1 MKVEKRS
8 MLMLTLAAMLTVM
21 TACGSNASNEA
32 GSSAQTKVPTDSKPA
47 NTEPAN
53 TEPATNEAAADPL
66 GKYETPIE
74 VTAVRSVLSTMK
86 FENGDTID
94 NNGWTKLYE
103 KELGIKLK
111 YLWTVDASQYD
122 QKLNVMMTTGKLPDI
137 MPVSGVKLKQLYDAG
152 QLEDLSGVL
161 EKYGSEKT
169 KELLNKDG
177 GEGLNSATFKG
188 ELVGLPLNP
197 GSTDTAPLLWI
208 RADWLKKLN
217 LPEPKTMD
225 DVLKI
230 AEAFAKQDPDGNK
243 KNDTYGLGIA
253 KELYGFFAGIEGFA
267 NGYHAYPGNWVKDST
282 GNLVYGS
289 IQPEMKTTL
298 ASLQKLYAA
307 GGIDQEYGVKN
318 ADVLIQDINS
328 GKVGMLFG
336 VHYMP
341 LLFQEGKNSDPNM
354 DLRPYRLPSADGTLA
369 KPQSAFSVAEY
380 YVVRKGAKHPEAA
393 VKLLNAF
400 NNQWPREQYPAE
412 EIGVNGAVEKWQYAP
427 LRGINPAAN
436 LDNYQILKQALDASD
451 ESVLDKTTGQ
461 PFIYKTIKE
470 FQAGDA
476 KGWGYAMVFGPG
488 GSQELLTEYNQNKGF
503 MPNEFLS
510 APTEVMSQKMAS
522 LNKLE
527 LEAFT
532 KIIMGSASLDSFD
545 EFVSN
550 WKKLGGDVITQ
561 EVADW
566 QASR

>member
-21 TACGSNASNEA
+21 TACGSNANKEA
-32 GSSAQTKVPTDSKPA
+32 GSSTQPQVPADSKPA
-47 NTEPAN
+47 NTEPA
-53 TEPATNEAAADPL
+53 TNETPADPL

-74 VTAVRSVLSTMK
+74 VTAVRAVASTMK

-137 MPVSGVKLKQLYDAG
+137 MPVSGAKMKQLYDAG
-152 QLEDLSGVL
+152 QLEDLSGAL

-177 GEGLNSATFKG
+177 GEGLSSATFKG

-197 GSTDTAPLLWI
+197 GATDTAPLLWI
-208 RADWLKKLN
+208 RADWLNKLN

-230 AEAFAKQDPDGNK
+230 AEAFAKQDPDGNG
-243 KNDTYGLGIA
+243 KNDTYGLGVA

-267 NGYHAYPGNWVKDST
+267 NGYHAYPGNWVKDSS
-282 GNLVYGS
+282 GKLVYGS
-289 IQPEMKTTL
+289 IQPEMKTALT
-298 ASLQKLYAA
+298 SLQKLYAA

-354 DLRPYRLPSADGTLA
+354 DLRPYRLPSVDGTTA

-380 YVVRKGAKHPEAA
+380 YVVRKGAQHPEAA
-393 VKLLNAF
+393 IKLLNAF
-400 NNQWPREQYPAE
+400 NNQWPREQYPE
-412 EIGVNGAVEKWQYAP
+412 DEIGVNGAVEKWQYAP

-470 FQAGDA
+470 FQAGDP

-488 GSQELLTEYNQNKGF
+488 GSQELLTEYNRNKGF

-510 APTEVMSQKMAS
+510 APTEVMSQKIAS

-532 KIIMGSASLDSFD
+532 KIIMGSASIDSFD